1 MYACLLLPNFR
12 LQAALRWRECH
23 GSAVVVDESSSKA
36 LILETN
42 DAAKARHIYPGMT
55 ATQAMAHDGRVLI
68 LPCAPEQEACLR
80 ELLIEHGLSL
90 APEVEISPE
99 GFCLANMQNVPAT
112 LCWQQMADNQ
122 VATFREDALH
132 AQVGIAITPDL
143 AILAAK
149 GATAQPAIVYDAP
162 SYVAPLPV
170 AALEPSPALQQILSD
185 WGIHT
190 IGDFLALPASEAT
203 ERLGPEAQA
212 LRRKVSGQ
220 HKRPLR
226 LVRTPP
232 AYSEAFDFD
241 YDVETTEPLLFLIR
255 RFLDSLCPRLQAV
268 YRVAQTL
275 RLCIPLDDRTRHER
289 TFSIPAPTAD
299 IEVLFRVLST
309 YLETLQ
315 LAQRPVGLRLRI
327 DPALPS
333 RDQLSLFES
342 ALRDPNQFGETL
354 ARLKALFGNDAV
366 GVPVLN
372 DSHRPDDFHLAE
384 NFPSTTQTA
393 PAPIL
398 HGLPLRRYRPAA
410 QGTVQLANG
419 RPTQLDSPIISG
431 PIQQCAGPYLLSG
444 HWWDREEW
452 RTEEWDVAM
461 EGGLYR
467 LSRHN
472 QRWLVEG
479 CYEVC

>member
-23 GSAVVVDESSSKA
+23 GSAVVVDEGSSKS
-36 LILETN
+36 LILEANT
-42 DAAKARHIYPGMT
+42 AARACHIYPGMT
-55 ATQAMAHDGRVLI
+55 ATQAMAHDAYVLI
-68 LPCAPEQEACLR
+68 LPRAPEQEACLN
-80 ELLIEHGLSL
+80 ELLVDHALSL

-99 GFCLANMQNVPAT
+99 GFSLANIQNVPAT

-122 VATFREDALH
+122 IATFREDALH
-132 AQVGIAITPDL
+132 AQIGIAITPDL

-162 SYVAPLPV
+162 SYIAPLPV
-170 AALEPSPALQQILSD
+170 ASLEPSPDLYQILSD

-203 ERLGPEAQA
+203 ERLGPEAQS

-232 AYSEAFDFD
+232 VYREAFDFD

-255 RFLDSLCPRLQAV
+255 RFLESLCPRLQAV

-275 RLCIPLDDRTRHER
+275 TLSIPLDDRSRHER

-315 LAQRPVGLRLRI
+315 LKQRPVGLRLRI
-327 DPALPS
+327 DPALPT

-366 GVPVLN
+366 GVPILN
-372 DSHRPDDFHLAE
+372 DSYRPDDFHLAE
-384 NFPSTTQTA
+384 TFQPIVPSTA
-393 PAPIL
+393 PPTTY
-398 HGLPLRRYRPAA
+398 GLPLRRYRPAV
-410 QGTVQLANG
+410 QGSVQLKAS
-419 RPTQLDSPIISG
+419 RPTLLDSSIISG
-431 PIQQCAGPYLLSG
+431 PILECAGPYRSSG
-444 HWWDREEW
+444 HWWDLEEW
-452 RTEEWDVAM
+452 QIEEWDVKL
-461 EGGLYR
+461 EGGLFR
-467 LSRHN
+467 LSRLNH
-472 QRWLVEG
+472 RWLVEG
-479 CYEVC
+479 CYELR

>member
-12 LQAALRWRECH
+12 LQAALRWREWR
-23 GSAVVVDESSSKA
+23 GSAVVVDEDSSKS
-36 LILETN
+36 LILEAN
-42 DAAKARHIYPGMT
+42 AAAQTRHIYPGMT
-55 ATQAMAHDGRVLI
+55 ATQAMAHDGNVLI
-68 LPCAPEQEACLR
+68 LPRAPEQEACLH
-80 ELLIEHGLSL
+80 ELLVDHALSL

-99 GFCLANMQNVPAT
+99 GFALANMLNVPAT

-132 AQVGIAITPDL
+132 AQVGIAVTPDL

-170 AALEPSPALQQILSD
+170 AALEPSHALAQILSD

-212 LRRKVSGQ
+212 LRRQVSGQ

-232 AYSEAFDFD
+232 IYREAFDFD

-255 RFLDSLCPRLQAV
+255 RFLESLCPRLQAV

-275 RLCIPLDDRTRHER
+275 TLTIPLDDRSRHER

-309 YLETLQ
+309 YLENLQ
-315 LAQRPVGLRLRI
+315 LKQRPVGLRLRI
-327 DPALPS
+327 DPALPT

-366 GVPVLN
+366 GVPVLH
-372 DSHRPDDFHLAE
+372 DSYRPDDFHLAE
-384 NFPSTTQTA
+384 TFPPSEPLAATPTA
-393 PAPIL
+393 Y
-398 HGLPLRRYRPAA
+398 GLPLRRYRPAI
-410 QGTVQLANG
+410 QGSVQLKA
-419 RPTQLDSPIISG
+419 RHPAQLNSSIISG
-431 PIQQCAGPYLLSG
+431 PILECAGPYRSSG
-444 HWWDREEW
+444 HWWDLEEW
-452 RTEEWDVAM
+452 HIEEWDVKL
-461 EGGLYR
+461 EGGLFR

-472 QRWLVEG
+472 HHWLVEG
-479 CYEVC
+479 CYELH

>member
-1 MYACLLLPNFR
+1 MYTCLLLPNFR
-12 LQAALRWRECH
+12 LQAALRWREWR

-42 DAAKARHIYPGMT
+42 AAAKVHHIHPGMT
-55 ATQAMAHDGRVLI
+55 ATQAMAHDKRVLI
-68 LPCAPEQEACLR
+68 LPSAPEQEECLHQ
-80 ELLIEHGLSL
+80 LLIERALSL

-112 LCWQQMADNQ
+112 LCWQQMADQ
-122 VATFREDALH
+122 QIAAFEDDGLRL
-132 AQVGIAITPDL
+132 QVGVAVTPDL

-149 GATAQPAIVYDAP
+149 GASTRPAIVYDAP
-162 SYVAPLPV
+162 AYVAPLPII
-170 AALEPSPALQQILSD
+170 ALEPSPALQQILTD

-190 IGDFLALPASEAT
+190 IGAFLALPASEVT
-203 ERLGPEAQA
+203 ERLGPEAQE

-220 HKRPLR
+220 HKRPLQI
-226 LVRTPP
+226 VRTPP
-232 AYSEAFDFD
+232 AYTEAFDFD
-241 YDVETTEPLLFLIR
+241 YEVETTEPLLFLLR
-255 RFLDSLCPRLQAV
+255 RFLESLCPRLQSV

-275 RLCIPLDDRTRHER
+275 RLSIPLDDKTRHER
-289 TFSIPAPTAD
+289 TFSIPAPTAEID
-299 IEVLFRVLST
+299 VLFRVLAT

-327 DPALPS
+327 DPALPA

-354 ARLKALFGNDAV
+354 ARLKALFGNEAI
-366 GVPVLN
+366 GVPVVN

-384 NFPSTTQTA
+384 NFPPTQTT
-393 PAPIL
+393 PPL
-398 HGLPLRRYRPAA
+398 PLYGLPLRRYRPAA
-410 QGTVQLANG
+410 QGSVQLVAG
-419 RPTQLDSPIISG
+419 RPAQIDSSIISG
-431 PIQQCAGPYLLSG
+431 PIRQCAGPYVLSG
-444 HWWDREEW
+444 HWWDREQW
-452 RTEEWDVAM
+452 QTEEWDVEL